1 MVITEEEEEE
11 IITEAVE
18 ENGITVTDADHKKL
32 KYFTTKVEA
41 LFKCPKCGHSW
52 SSHMATVVV
61 DLLKCKTNK
70 FGCEQRCRSCPEGW
84 DPPKFS
90 EDRFKEVVDRVIAKY
105 WERKSQDNDNSTPI
119 DNDRYRGNPQAPHE
133 QSLCRRCITLGKPC
147 W

>member
-1 MVITEEEEEE
+1 MK
-11 IITEAVE
+11 
-18 ENGITVTDADHKKL
+18 ENGITVTDADHKRL
-32 KYFTTKVEA
+32 KYFTIRVEA
-41 LFKCPKCGHSW
+41 LFKCHECGHSW

-70 FGCEQRCRSCPEGW
+70 SDCEQRCRSCPEGW
-84 DPPKFS
+84 ISPKFT
-90 EDRFKEVVDRVIAKY
+90 EDRFKEAVDRVIAKY

-133 QSLCRRCITLGKPC
+133 QSLCRRCIKLGKPC